1 MDCRLISTQGSPH
14 IYEAVHVVS
23 VPTTLTVIHPECRME
38 SAHISVRRV
47 SSLHYHRRLEH
58 HLECLFD
65 LGGQYG
71 KRTLRNVDRGDYVE
85 AIAIGKSLSDFERV
99 FAFIIGSL

>member
-1 MDCRLISTQGSPH
+1 MDCRFVSTQGSPH

-23 VPTTLTVIHPECRME
+23 IPTTLTVVHPGCRME
-38 SAHISVRRV
+38 SAHISVRQV

-65 LGGQYG
+65 LGGWLLEC
-71 KRTLRNVDRGDYVE
+71 TLRNDGGGDYV
-85 AIAIGKSLSDFERV
+85 AI
-99 FAFIIGSL
+99 